1 MALQPPK
8 QLLHSLQEKNSI
20 EVVDQGVHRSLYF
33 KDAVV
38 QSRICRESPAQLV
51 LRYTQYMMAASL
63 LAIPAPA
70 SILLIGVGAGSL
82 LHFFN
87 HYLPSATV
95 NGVEYSPHIIKIARG
110 YFNLPENDCITVH
123 CEDGLQY
130 LLKCSAAKTFD
141 LILLDAFNDH
151 GMAPSIYCNDFLRL
165 ARRKM
170 TPNGIICCN
179 LWSGDKKS
187 YGQVVKAIQKNC
199 TSSIYIPVRR
209 RENIIAL
216 LFQGPPPWK
225 SLSPP
230 RATLAS
236 LSKTYNIDFKEV
248 STAARKHNLK
258 LGEQMQ
264 LWLD

>member
-1 MALQPPK
+1 M
-8 QLLHSLQEKNSI
+8 I

-33 KDAVV
+33 KDEVV
-38 QSRICRESPAQLV
+38 QSRIHRQSPAQLV

-87 HYLPSATV
+87 HYLPSASV
-95 NGVEYSPHIIKIARG
+95 DGVEYSPHIIKIARD
-110 YFNLPENDCITVH
+110 YFNIPENDHIAVH

-130 LLKCSAAKTFD
+130 LINCTSAKTFD

-151 GMAPSIYCNDFLRL
+151 GMAPNIYCNDFLKL

-179 LWSGDKKS
+179 LWSGNTKT
-187 YGQVVKAIQKNC
+187 YNRVVKAIGKNC
-199 TSSIYIPVRR
+199 TSSIYIPVRG
-209 RENIIAL
+209 RENNIAL
-216 LFQGPPPWK
+216 LFQGQPPWK
-225 SLSPP
+225 LLNPP
-230 RATLAS
+230 RTTLATL
-236 LSKTYNIDFKEV
+236 SKSYGIDFKEV
-248 STAARKHNLK
+248 SAAARKHNLK

-264 LWLD
+264 LWLN